1 MVKKEISSV
10 KNWKEAFW
18 ETVLSSVNSFHSFT
32 ASPSRRLPLR
42 LFLWNLQSD
51 IWKPIEGYGENGY
64 PKIKTE
70 KKLSE
75 KALCVLLVHLK
86 ELQPSPKEAVL

>member
-1 MVKKEISSV
+1 MEKKEISSV
-10 KNWKEAFW
+10 KKWKEAFR
-18 ETVLSSVNSFHSFT
+18 ETALCSFSSSHKVSAF
-32 ASPSRRLPLR
+32 PWRSRSLR
-42 LFLWNLQSD
+42 LILCYFQID

-86 ELQPSPKEAVL
+86 ELQPSPKEAIL